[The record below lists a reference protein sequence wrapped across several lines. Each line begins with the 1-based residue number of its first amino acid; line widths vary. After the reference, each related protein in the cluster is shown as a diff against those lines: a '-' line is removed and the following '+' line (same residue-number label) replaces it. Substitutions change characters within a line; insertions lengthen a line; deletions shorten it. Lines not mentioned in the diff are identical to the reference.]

1 MLNHG
6 SQCHLTMGCLCKM
19 SMSSYELCFFF
30 LAPDSGIAVAAT
42 IAATASIQQLRKT
55 PRSKKTGSPTESG
68 DENTRAFICPHA
80 SSNSFTIIVRIF
92 IRLPIHEVHYHH
104 DHRQTRCNNGNDV
117 SSSDALLHRESQHL
131 SSFETDILI

>member
-30 LAPDSGIAVAAT
+30 SSGFWNCGCSYNRSNSKHP
-42 IAATASIQQLRKT
+42 TARKT

-92 IRLPIHEVHYHH
+92 IRLPIHEVYYHH